1 MHLKNSVERIKQ
13 KNIYI
18 HLKKTKIIK
27 YFPKFT
33 NFSKTYGKRIKENA
47 YVRSRKRVGFK
58 EKRKNKVRKIET
70 DESNLALIANDNT
83 QGTVM
88 LVYLSSFTIAT
99 KDGNKKKFT
108 KNT

>member
-1 MHLKNSVERIKQ
+1 M
-13 KNIYI
+13 
-18 HLKKTKIIK
+18 
-27 YFPKFT
+27 
-33 NFSKTYGKRIKENA
+33 
-47 YVRSRKRVGFK
+47 GFK

-70 DESNLALIANDNT
+70 NESNLALIANDNT

-99 KDGNKKKFT
+99 KDGTKKKFT